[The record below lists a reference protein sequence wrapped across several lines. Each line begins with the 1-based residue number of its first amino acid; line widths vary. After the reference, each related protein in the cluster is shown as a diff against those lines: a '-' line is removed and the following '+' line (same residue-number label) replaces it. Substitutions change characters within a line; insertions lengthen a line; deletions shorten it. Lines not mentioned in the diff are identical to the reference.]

1 MRNELPPLAQT
12 AVATAVSRAAESLRD
27 DRLFDDPLA
36 GRFVAAAGRDTAL
49 PGQVSRQPRT
59 IDDFWSWFA
68 HFAPVRI
75 RFFDDCVRAACADGC
90 RQVVILAAG
99 LDARAFRLPWPDGVR
114 LYELDQPDVL
124 AFKNAVLASEGAVP
138 HCARVTVE
146 ADLRQDWPAPLRQA
160 GFRPEEPTFW
170 LAEGLL
176 AYLTVA
182 ERDQLLDAV
191 DALSAPGS
199 VFALEYV
206 SKPAVDLVMGVVGDS
221 AAFAFALWQPGSPED
236 PVSWFGRRGW
246 RAEASDA
253 SERAAFY
260 GRPAPPFADPALAR
274 MLGEGPVARDSVI
287 VGRRPARP

>member
-1 MRNELPPLAQT
+1 MDNELPPLALT
-12 AVATAVSRAAESLRD
+12 AVATAVSRAAESRRS

-36 GRFVAAAGRDTAL
+36 ERFVAAAGQDAAL
-49 PGQVSRQPRT
+49 PAQVSRQPGT

-68 HFAPVRI
+68 HFAPMRI

-90 RQVVILAAG
+90 KQVVILAAG
-99 LDARAFRLPWPDGVR
+99 LDARAFRLPWPDGVQ
-114 LYELDQPDVL
+114 LYELDQPEVL
-124 AFKNAVLASEGAVP
+124 TFKNSVVAAEGAVP
-138 HCARVTVE
+138 RCARMTVE
-146 ADLRQDWPAPLRQA
+146 ADLRRDWPARLRQA

-182 ERDQLLDAV
+182 ERDQLLDTV

-199 VFALEYV
+199 TFALEYL
-206 SKPAVDLVMGVVGDS
+206 SKPAVDLVMRVVGDS
-221 AAFAFALWQPGSPED
+221 QAFAFALWQPGSPED

-246 RAEASDA
+246 HAESSDA

-260 GRPAPPFADPALAR
+260 GRPAPPFANPALAR
-274 MLGEGPVARDSVI
+274 MLGEGPVTKDSVI
-287 VGRRPARP
+287 VGRAVAR